1 MAVKKETAPV
11 DILRPEFQFVEIT
24 IVGDTP
30 LITHNFSNKA
40 KRQMLDAQQGK
51 ATAKKREPKIP
62 LNDFMGSLHWLT
74 EEPKPGRSDEEAEE
88 IWRNAVESG
97 ARFGFPTNGIKAAA
111 AITPK
116 RTGQKI
122 DGTDMKASFFV
133 AGGTE
138 ASTFEMAEIVGPTP
152 IMREDM
158 VRLNGRT
165 SDLRYR
171 AEFTT
176 WEIPLVVKIN
186 KHGLLSI
193 EQVINAINTAGFA
206 VGIGEW
212 RPGRG
217 GQFGTFHVKEG

>member
-1 MAVKKETAPV
+1 MAAIKETAPV
-11 DILRPEFQFVEIT
+11 TIVRPEFEFVEVT

-40 KRQMLDAQQGK
+40 KRQMLDSQQQK

-74 EEPKPGRSDEEAEE
+74 PEPKPGVSDEDAERIWAEA
-88 IWRNAVESG
+88 VKSG

-122 DGTDMKASFFV
+122 DGTDMKASFFI
-133 AGGTE
+133 AGGTD
-138 ASTFEMAEIVGPTP
+138 ASSFEMAEIVGPTP
-152 IMREDM
+152 VMREDM
-158 VRLNGRT
+158 VRLNGK
-165 SDLRYR
+165 SADIRYR
-171 AEFTT
+171 AEFTE
-176 WEIPLVVKIN
+176 WEIPLVIKIN

>member
-1 MAVKKETAPV
+1 MATTKDTTPV
-11 DILRPEFQFVEIT
+11 YIAAPEFEFVEIT

-40 KRQMLDAQQGK
+40 KRQMLDAQRGK

-74 EEPKPGRSDEEAEE
+74 REPPLGSSDEEAEE
-88 IWRNAVESG
+88 IWAEAVRSG

-133 AGGTE
+133 AGGTDI
-138 ASTFEMAEIVGPTP
+138 STFEMAEIVGPTP
-152 IMREDM
+152 VMREDL
-158 VRLNGRT
+158 VRLNGKT
-165 SDLRYR
+165 ADIRYR

-186 KHGLLSI
+186 KHGLLTT
-193 EQVINAINTAGFA
+193 EQVINAINVAGFA

-217 GQFGTFHVKEG
+217 GQFGTFHVKRD